1 MMMMMMMMKLK
12 KILLF
17 ILVLLCYNNNN
28 VYSLNNGNT
37 IYKKSVCIIGGGFGG
52 LYTAL
57 KLDDMSQGNIAI
69 TLVDPKENFVFLP
82 LLYELAINTASE
94 IEVAPKYDELLK
106 NSNIK
111 FMKDIVKNIDP
122 LTKKVTYDN
131 DKEVCYDQIVLAVG
145 SQPRLDIVPGAKEFS
160 IPFYGIND
168 AYNLQGKLNQLL
180 KNDQIIRVVVIGGG
194 YSGVEVAT
202 SVSEYLTKRNAVV
215 TILDRNECVMNGSP
229 DHNRATAEKS
239 LLSYGISINVNTDV
253 KKVSQTAVTV
263 LNKITNEEYDIPADI
278 VISTC
283 GVQPNKLIQSLNLK
297 KDPYGRILTT
307 RTLQSLEYPN
317 IFALGDCSSINNN
330 ALPSTAQVAMQQSEI
345 VASNVFTCAKSK
357 EEPNF
362 MELENFRFV
371 PLGEMLTLGKVDASV
386 YSLGGLVTLDG
397 PLAAMSRRLVYAFR
411 MPTNNQ
417 RATALLNSGLSTIKS
432 LISRN

>member
-1 MMMMMMMMKLK
+1 MMMMMMIK
-12 KILLF
+12 KIVLF
-17 ILVLLCYNNNN
+17 ILVLICYYNNN
-28 VYSLNNGNT
+28 VYSLNNVNGNT

-69 TLVDPKENFVFLP
+69 TLVDPKENFIFLP

-106 NSNIK
+106 KSNIK
-111 FMKDIVKNIDP
+111 FMKDVVKSIDP
-122 LTKKVTYDN
+122 LTKKVTYDT

-145 SQPRLDIVPGAKEFS
+145 SQPRLDIVPGAKEYS

-168 AYNLQGKLNQLL
+168 AYNLQGKLNELL

-215 TILDRNECVMNGSP
+215 TILDRNECVMHGSP
-229 DHNRATAEKS
+229 EHNRATAEKS

-297 KDPYGRILTT
+297 KDAYGRILTT